1 MPVEKLQKEV
11 YSCSKCGACK
21 VSFPETLCM
30 PTCPQIEKFHFDA
43 YYVGGWAYLARKL
56 ITGQIKLTPDLADL
70 LYTCSMCGVCEEVC
84 ANDAPATEIMDEF
97 RFDLVKAGF
106 GPMPGHKEAAE
117 NISKTHNPYGE
128 SHDKRSAWLT
138 DAVPSKAEVIYFVGS
153 TAAYQTPEI
162 AQGAVKVLNAAGVN
176 FGILED
182 EWDSGELLFRTG
194 QRDLAADVMKHN
206 IEAIKNAGAKTVIT
220 SDPHAY
226 VTFKRDYEMP
236 DVQVIHTTQYF
247 NDLIQAGKLTL
258 KTTVQDKVTYH
269 DPCNLGRKHRS
280 LLLGYQVVEPPR
292 DILKSLQAENVE
304 MVRSKNWSW
313 CCGAGGGIYWAF
325 PDYSIWTGTERLKE
339 AEKTGANTVVT
350 ACPLCKV
357 NLTKAAQR
365 MKSQMKIADINELI
379 VQAI

>member
-1 MPVEKLQKEV
+1 MPLEKYRKGI
-11 YSCSKCGACK
+11 YSCSKSGACK
-21 VSFPETLCM
+21 NSFPETLCM

-43 YYVGGWAYLARKL
+43 FYVGGWAYLARKL
-56 ITGQIKLTPDLADL
+56 INGQIELNPGMADI
-70 LYTCSMCGVCEEVC
+70 LYTCTTCGVCEEVC

-106 GPMPGHKEAAE
+106 GPMPAHKEAAE

-128 SHDKRSAWLT
+128 SHDRRTAWLT
-138 DAVPSKAEVIYFVGS
+138 ETVPNKADVIYFAGS
-153 TAAYQTPEI
+153 TAAYKTPEI
-162 AQGAVKVLNAAGVN
+162 ASGAVKILNAAGVP

-194 QRDLAADVMKHN
+194 QRDAAADVMKHN
-206 IEAIKNAGAKTVIT
+206 VDAIRNAGAKTIIT

-226 VTFKRDYEMP
+226 VAFKRDYEMP
-236 DVQVIHTTQYF
+236 DVEVLHTTQYF

-258 KTTVQDKVTYH
+258 RTTVPQKVTYH
-269 DPCNLGRKHRS
+269 DPCNLSRKYRS
-280 LLLGYQVVEPPR
+280 LLRGGQVVEPPR

-313 CCGAGGGIYWAF
+313 CCGAGGGIYLAF
-325 PDYSIWTGTERLKE
+325 PDYAIWTGMERLKE
-339 AEKTGANTVVT
+339 TEKTGASTVVT

-357 NLTKAAQR
+357 NLANAAQK
-365 MKSQMKIADINELI
+365 MNSQMKIADINELV

>member
-1 MPVEKLQKEV
+1 MPLEKYRKGI
-11 YSCSKCGACK
+11 YSCSKSGACK
-21 VSFPETLCM
+21 NSFPETLCM

-43 YYVGGWAYLARKL
+43 FYVGGWAYLARKL
-56 ITGQIKLTPDLADL
+56 INGQIELNPGMADI
-70 LYTCSMCGVCEEVC
+70 LYTCTTCGVCEEVC

-106 GPMPGHKEAAE
+106 GPMPAHKEAAE

-128 SHDKRSAWLT
+128 SHDRRTAWLT
-138 DAVPSKAEVIYFVGS
+138 ETVPNKADVIYFAGS
-153 TAAYQTPEI
+153 TAAYKTPEI
-162 AQGAVKVLNAAGVN
+162 ASGAVKILNAAGVP

-194 QRDLAADVMKHN
+194 QRDAAADVMKHN
-206 IEAIKNAGAKTVIT
+206 VDAIRNAGAKTIIT

-226 VTFKRDYEMP
+226 VAFKRDYEMP
-236 DVQVIHTTQYF
+236 DVEVIHTTQYF

-258 KTTVQDKVTYH
+258 RTPVAQKVTYH
-269 DPCNLGRKHRS
+269 DPCNLSRKYRS
-280 LLLGYQVVEPPR
+280 LLRGGQVVEPPR
-292 DILKSLQAENVE
+292 DILKSLQVENIE

-313 CCGAGGGIYWAF
+313 CCGAGGGIYLAF
-325 PDYSIWTGTERLKE
+325 PDYAIWTGMERLKE
-339 AEKTGANTVVT
+339 TEKTGASTVVT

-357 NLTKAAQR
+357 NLVNAAQK
-365 MKSQMKIADINELI
+365 MNSQMKIADINELV